1 MLKRAFTYVETIVA
15 VFICLLVLIPTIKIN
30 LKQIHTYK
38 KIKEYESDLMFFNS
52 LINHIKAEKIFIESP
67 QKLKFNSYE
76 NLVKNKLFENFSNLD
91 KEKKF
96 NLKLDIEV
104 SNMDFYLKNYPVNIF
119 KIEFRKNKINFT
131 DNIVKFKN

>member
-76 NLVKNKLFENFSNLD
+76 DLVKNKLFENFSNLD